1 MLVIAISN
9 SNTHTKIYYNT
20 TNNYNSNLL
29 IIYAILLDNETCM
42 LFEALRLARRLL
54 AVDCLRLEASQMGF
68 RV

>member
-1 MLVIAISN
+1 
-9 SNTHTKIYYNT
+9 
-20 TNNYNSNLL
+20 
-29 IIYAILLDNETCM
+29 M